1 MNLLFLCL
9 SVGVEDDVPAAIVI
23 GEDGID
29 DYKADNNASKDNSA
43 AEYLIKKWIIPK
55 HLVGEEREEKEAS
68 MIDLFHQEF
77 GTIVQLLYVSNFCHL
92 SNYSTCLLFFRFF
105 SKSHRYI

>member
-29 DYKADNNASKDNSA
+29 DYKADNIASENNSA
-43 AEYLIKKWIIPK
+43 ALYLLI
-55 HLVGEEREEKEAS
+55 
-68 MIDLFHQEF
+68 
-77 GTIVQLLYVSNFCHL
+77 
-92 SNYSTCLLFFRFF
+92 LLF
-105 SKSHRYI
+105 KTL